1 MVIGHPRELVPGTI
15 AVSKTSGLPVVA
27 RTLPGGTM
35 GYVCYVAVKAMPVPL
50 PNPSPARP
58 PLRRGSTNPPAR
70 EGPHTTMPPDP
81 HRLSRR
87 SRSRSRSR
95 ARRRRREAER
105 PREAHPREA
114 RRPADTR
121 PVTLYSVARDEITD
135 MY

>member
-15 AVSKTSGLPVVA
+15 AASKTSGLPVVA

-35 GYVCYVAVKAMPVPL
+35 GYVGYVPVKAMPVP
-50 PNPSPARP
+50 PSEPISGTPTFAERIYEPA
-58 PLRRGSTNPPAR
+58 GT
-70 EGPHTTMPPDP
+70 GGTMPPDP
-81 HRLSRR
+81 DRLSRR

-105 PREAHPREA
+105 PREAHPHEA
-114 RRPADTR
+114 RRPADAR
-121 PVTLYSVARDEITD
+121 PVTLHSVARDEITD